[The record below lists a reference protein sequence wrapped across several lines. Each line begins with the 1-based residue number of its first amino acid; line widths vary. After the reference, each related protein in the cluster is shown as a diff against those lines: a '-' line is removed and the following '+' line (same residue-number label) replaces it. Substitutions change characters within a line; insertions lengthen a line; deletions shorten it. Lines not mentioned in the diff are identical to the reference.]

1 MSSTICKEFIEIMGS
16 TVLSVIITELKE
28 AKYFSLSVDSTPD
41 LCHVDQL
48 TVIVRYVNKQSHC
61 NIQERFLLFFFFFF
75 FTYPESYR
83 SIPCHYSSA
92 VS

>member
-1 MSSTICKEFIEIMGS
+1 MGS

-48 TVIVRYVNKQSHC
+48 TVIVRYVNKQSH
-61 NIQERFLLFFFFFF
+61 NIQERFLLVLPIQSHTGEFLA
-75 FTYPESYR
+75 TT
-83 SIPCHYSSA
+83 A
-92 VS
+92 VPFLEKK

>member
-1 MSSTICKEFIEIMGS
+1 MQEFIEIMGS

-48 TVIVRYVNKQSHC
+48 TVIV
-61 NIQERFLLFFFFFF
+61 
-75 FTYPESYR
+75 
-83 SIPCHYSSA
+83 
-92 VS
+92 